1 MDKIKRWMLDW
12 LLVSLSKDSNLVS
25 HAQKELASG
34 LKDPEEGP
42 NRWIAEGTI
51 QLIRLFSTQ
60 GHSGGSAPWAR
71 KTFDTL
77 ADFQPIGPLT
87 GEDEEWGE
95 ASGEDGTQ
103 QNLRCSHVF
112 RKNGE
117 AYDSQGKVF
126 REPNGCSY
134 TNRGSRVYVIFPYV
148 PVIEY
153 VDVEADDGQ

>member
-1 MDKIKRWMLDW
+1 MYKFKLWLLDR
-12 LLVSLSKDSNLVS
+12 LLVSLTKDSNLVS
-25 HAQKELASG
+25 HAQKELSSS
-34 LKDPEEGP
+34 LRDPEDGP

-77 ADFQPIGPLT
+77 ADFQPLEPLT
-87 GEDEEWGE
+87 GEDEEWGKPFD
-95 ASGEDGTQ
+95 EDGTQ

-117 AYDSQGKVF
+117 AYDSQGRVF

-134 TNRGSRVYVIFPYV
+134 TSSDSHVPVTFPYT
-148 PVIEY
+148 PTIKY
-153 VDVEADDGQ
+153 VDVEAPND